1 MIRQIFTDTITSVFQ
16 SDTALV
22 VDTEFRGNP
31 KRWYCKKLTETE
43 LTEFIIKIKTEQIIA
58 LDLKEGK

>member
-16 SDTALV
+16 SETALV

-31 KRWYCKKLTETE
+31 KRWYCKKLTDTE
-43 LTEFIIKIKTEQIIA
+43 LTEFITKIETEQIIV

>member
-1 MIRQIFTDTITSVFQ
+1 MIRQILTDTITAVFQ

-31 KRWYCKKLTETE
+31 KRWYCKKLTEQE
-43 LTEFIIKIKTEQIIA
+43 FTEFMIKIKTEQVIV